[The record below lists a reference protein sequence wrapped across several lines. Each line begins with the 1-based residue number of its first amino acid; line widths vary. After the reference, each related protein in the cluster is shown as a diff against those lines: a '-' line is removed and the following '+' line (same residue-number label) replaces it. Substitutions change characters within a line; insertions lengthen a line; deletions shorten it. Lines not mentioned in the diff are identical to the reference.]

1 MRISVNK
8 LDRAALFR
16 DRLAE
21 AMAQTGTSR
30 AALARAAGVDRSTI
44 SQLLSDGDARMPGGH
59 LVAAAA
65 EALSVS
71 TDWLLGISDRPE
83 ATADLLTATL
93 TETERA
99 SSADDQIF
107 AWHKEAA
114 GYKIRHVPATLPD
127 MLKTHAVM
135 DWEYTPAMNRSP
147 GQAIAAAEARLDWMR
162 ASECDY
168 EIALPLHEIEAFA
181 LGQGYYAGLD
191 AAIRR
196 DQIDWIL
203 SVHDQ
208 LYPTLRLFLY
218 DARRVYSAPIT
229 IFGPK
234 LAAIYLGRYY
244 VAFRDRDRVRAV
256 TRHFDG
262 LVREATHAARE
273 VPPVLEALRSSVHL
287 EHGPGPMHNRAME

>member
-1 MRISVNK
+1 MRTMINK
-8 LDRAALFR
+8 HDRASLFR
-16 DRLAE
+16 DRLAQ
-21 AMAQTGTSR
+21 AMTQTGTSR
-30 AALARAAGVDRSTI
+30 AALARATGVDRSTVT
-44 SQLLSDGDARMPGGH
+44 QLLADGEARMPGSH
-59 LVAAAA
+59 LVAVAA

-71 TDWLLGISDRPE
+71 TDWLLGLSDRAE

-93 TETERA
+93 TQAERA

-107 AWHKEAA
+107 AWHQEAA

-127 MLKTHAVM
+127 MLKTRAVM
-135 DWEYTPAMNRSP
+135 EWEYEPTMNRSP

-162 ASECDY
+162 ASDSDY
-168 EIALPLHEIEAFA
+168 EIALPLHEIRNFA
-181 LGQGYYAGLD
+181 EGSGYYATLPP
-191 AAIRR
+191 ATRR
-196 DQIDWIL
+196 EQIGWIL

-256 TRHFDG
+256 TRHFDW
-262 LVREATHAARE
+262 LVREAAYTARD
-273 VPPVLEALRSSVHL
+273 VPPVLTALRD
-287 EHGPGPMHNRAME
+287 RIA

>member
-1 MRISVNK
+1 MRTMINK
-8 LDRAALFR
+8 HDRASLFR
-16 DRLAE
+16 DRLAQ
-21 AMAQTGTSR
+21 AMTQTGTSR
-30 AALARAAGVDRSTI
+30 AALARATGVDRSTVT
-44 SQLLSDGDARMPGGH
+44 QLLADGEARMPGSH

-71 TDWLLGISDRPE
+71 TDWLLGLSDRAE

-93 TETERA
+93 TQAERA

-107 AWHKEAA
+107 AWHQEAA

-127 MLKTHAVM
+127 MLKTRAVM
-135 DWEYTPAMNRSP
+135 EWEYEPTMNRSP

-162 ASECDY
+162 ASDSDY
-168 EIALPLHEIEAFA
+168 EIALPLHEIRNFA
-181 LGQGYYAGLD
+181 EGSSYYATLPP
-191 AAIRR
+191 ATRR
-196 DQIDWIL
+196 EQIDWIL
-203 SVHDQ
+203 DVHHQ

-256 TRHFDG
+256 TRHFDW
-262 LVREATHAARE
+262 LVREAAYTARD
-273 VPPVLEALRSSVHL
+273 VPPVLTALRD
-287 EHGPGPMHNRAME
+287 RIA

>member
-1 MRISVNK
+1 MRTMINK
-8 LDRAALFR
+8 HYRASLFR
-16 DRLAE
+16 DRLAQ
-21 AMAQTGTSR
+21 AMTQTGTSR
-30 AALARAAGVDRSTI
+30 AALARATGVDRSTVT
-44 SQLLSDGDARMPGGH
+44 QLLADGEARMPGSH

-71 TDWLLGISDRPE
+71 TDWLLGLSDRAE

-93 TETERA
+93 TQAERA

-107 AWHKEAA
+107 AWHQEAA

-127 MLKTHAVM
+127 MLKTRAVM
-135 DWEYTPAMNRSP
+135 EWEYEPTMNRSP

-162 ASECDY
+162 ASDSDY
-168 EIALPLHEIEAFA
+168 EIALPLHEIRNFA
-181 LGQGYYAGLD
+181 EGSGYYATLPP
-191 AAIRR
+191 ATRR
-196 DQIDWIL
+196 EQIDWIL
-203 SVHDQ
+203 DVHHQ

-256 TRHFDG
+256 TRHFDW
-262 LVREATHAARE
+262 LVREAAYTARD
-273 VPPVLEALRSSVHL
+273 VPPVLTALRD
-287 EHGPGPMHNRAME
+287 RIA

>member
-1 MRISVNK
+1 MRTMINK
-8 LDRAALFR
+8 HDRASLFR
-16 DRLAE
+16 DRLAQ
-21 AMAQTGTSR
+21 AMTQTGTSR
-30 AALARAAGVDRSTI
+30 AALARATGVDRSTVT
-44 SQLLSDGDARMPGGH
+44 QLLADGEARMPGSH

-71 TDWLLGISDRPE
+71 TDWLLGLSDRAE

-93 TETERA
+93 TQAERA

-107 AWHKEAA
+107 AWHQEAA

-127 MLKTHAVM
+127 MLKTRAVM
-135 DWEYTPAMNRSP
+135 EWEYEPTMNRSP

-162 ASECDY
+162 ASDSDY
-168 EIALPLHEIEAFA
+168 EIALPLHEIRNFA
-181 LGQGYYAGLD
+181 EGSGYYATLPP
-191 AAIRR
+191 ATRR
-196 DQIDWIL
+196 EQIDWIL
-203 SVHDQ
+203 DVHHQ

-256 TRHFDG
+256 TRHFDW
-262 LVREATHAARE
+262 LVREATYTARD
-273 VPPVLEALRSSVHL
+273 VPPVLSALRD
-287 EHGPGPMHNRAME
+287 RIT

>member
-1 MRISVNK
+1 MRTMINK
-8 LDRAALFR
+8 HDRASLFR
-16 DRLAE
+16 DRLAQ
-21 AMAQTGTSR
+21 AMTQTGTSR
-30 AALARAAGVDRSTI
+30 AALARATGVDRSTVT
-44 SQLLSDGDARMPGGH
+44 QLLADGEARMPGSH
-59 LVAAAA
+59 LVAVAA

-71 TDWLLGISDRPE
+71 TDWLLGLSDRAE

-93 TETERA
+93 TQAERA

-107 AWHKEAA
+107 AWHQEAA

-127 MLKTHAVM
+127 MLKTRAVM
-135 DWEYTPAMNRSP
+135 EWEYEPTMNRSP

-162 ASECDY
+162 ASDSDY
-168 EIALPLHEIEAFA
+168 EIALPLHEIRNLAE
-181 LGQGYYAGLD
+181 GSGYYATLPP
-191 AAIRR
+191 ATRR
-196 DQIDWIL
+196 EQIGWIL
-203 SVHDQ
+203 NVHDQ

-256 TRHFDG
+256 TRHFDW
-262 LVREATHAARE
+262 LVREAAYTARD
-273 VPPVLEALRSSVHL
+273 VPPVLTALRD
-287 EHGPGPMHNRAME
+287 RIA